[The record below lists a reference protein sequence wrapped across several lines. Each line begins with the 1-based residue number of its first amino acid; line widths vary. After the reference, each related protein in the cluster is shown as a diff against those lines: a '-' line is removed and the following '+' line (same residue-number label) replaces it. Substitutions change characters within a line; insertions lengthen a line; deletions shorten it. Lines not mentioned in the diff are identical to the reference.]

1 VLNPQRLIQQAAQ
14 ILSLLRRD
22 EFHVKKQR
30 HYFAKIHFKR
40 KLPGVLGE
48 TNQKRTG
55 NCECTRARGPMQQ
68 KVCEKMPR
76 RASNSCGRWPG
87 SEIIQHYGNKP
98 RTSVASATRPTA
110 RIMAP
115 ARGGTWCLRIVSTIS

>member
-1 VLNPQRLIQQAAQ
+1 MVGHFLCLILSDPLQQAAQ

-30 HYFAKIHFKR
+30 HYFATVSLQAKIAGRFWR
-40 KLPGVLGE
+40 

-55 NCECTRARGPMQQ
+55 NCECTRARGATQE
-68 KVCEKMPR
+68 KVFEKMQS
-76 RASNSCGRWPG
+76 RASNACDIAAGL
-87 SEIIQHYGNKP
+87 EIFQRYGNKP

-115 ARGGTWCLRIVSTIS
+115 ARGGT

>member
-1 VLNPQRLIQQAAQ
+1 MVGHFSCL
-14 ILSLLRRD
+14 ILSDSDSKPHNFLTLSRRD

-30 HYFAKIHFKR
+30 HHFAKISLQAKIAGA
-40 KLPGVLGE
+40 LLG

-55 NCECTRARGPMQQ
+55 NCECTRARGATQE
-68 KVCEKMPR
+68 KVFEKMQS
-76 RASNSCGRWPG
+76 RASNSCGTAAG
-87 SEIIQHYGNKP
+87 SEIIPHYGNKP

-115 ARGGTWCLRIVSTIS
+115 ARGGT